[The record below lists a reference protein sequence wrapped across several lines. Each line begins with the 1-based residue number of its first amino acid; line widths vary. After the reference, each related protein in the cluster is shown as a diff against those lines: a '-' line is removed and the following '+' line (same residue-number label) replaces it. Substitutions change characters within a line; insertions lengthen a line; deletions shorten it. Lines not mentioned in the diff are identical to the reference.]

1 MRTLA
6 KDILTAAV
14 MGLVVPGIVLSIA
27 ARKTEVSTETT
38 PETTAQPAVHE
49 TVRLPVLVRREDG
62 TVSQM
67 DMDSY
72 LVGVVLAEMP
82 VSFEEE
88 ALEAQSVVART
99 YARKA
104 WETGGKHGDCSV
116 CTRSACCQG
125 YIGDE
130 DYLSQGGTEEG
141 LEKVRAAVAAASGW
155 VLTYEGE
162 LIEATYFS
170 CSGGSTE
177 DAAAVWGTDVPYLRA
192 VESPGEQDAAKY
204 ESRICVTAETFAE
217 TLRALDASVQLSGD
231 PSGWVQ
237 SVTRT
242 AGGGVDTLTAGGRPF
257 SGVQLRK
264 AFGLNS
270 TRFTLLYEDG
280 AFSFDVL
287 GYGHRVGM
295 SQYGADAIA
304 RLGFDYR
311 AILRFYYRGAE
322 LTTLD
327 F

>member
-6 KDILTAAV
+6 KDILIAAV

-27 ARKTEVSTETT
+27 ARQTDTPPETT
-38 PETTAQPAVHE
+38 PGTTAQTVQPTAQE
-49 TVRLPVLVRREDG
+49 TVRLPVLVRQEDG

-67 DMDSY
+67 DMDNY

-141 LEKVRAAVAAASGW
+141 LEKVRAAVAATSGW

-177 DAAAVWGTDVPYLRA
+177 DAAAVWGTEFPICRPWPAPARKRRRITRIRCAFRRERFRMPLV
-192 VESPGEQDAAKY
+192 SSSAAAR
-204 ESRICVTAETFAE
+204 EAG
-217 TLRALDASVQLSGD
+217 SG
-231 PSGWVQ
+231 
-237 SVTRT
+237 T
-242 AGGGVDTLTAGGRPF
+242 
-257 SGVQLRK
+257 
-264 AFGLNS
+264 
-270 TRFTLLYEDG
+270 
-280 AFSFDVL
+280 
-287 GYGHRVGM
+287 
-295 SQYGADAIA
+295 
-304 RLGFDYR
+304 
-311 AILRFYYRGAE
+311 
-322 LTTLD
+322 
-327 F
+327 

>member
-1 MRTLA
+1 M
-6 KDILTAAV
+6 
-14 MGLVVPGIVLSIA
+14 
-27 ARKTEVSTETT
+27 
-38 PETTAQPAVHE
+38 
-49 TVRLPVLVRREDG
+49 LVRQEDG

-67 DMDSY
+67 DMDGY

-141 LEKVRAAVAAASGW
+141 LEKVRAAVAATSGW

-177 DAAAVWGTDVPYLRA
+177 DAAAVWG
-192 VESPGEQDAAKY
+192 
-204 ESRICVTAETFAE
+204 
-217 TLRALDASVQLSGD
+217 
-231 PSGWVQ
+231 
-237 SVTRT
+237 
-242 AGGGVDTLTAGGRPF
+242 
-257 SGVQLRK
+257 SGVAPTCRPWPAPARKRRRITRIRCACRRERFRMPLRV
-264 AFGLNS
+264 ASSAAAPEAGS
-270 TRFTLLYEDG
+270 GT
-280 AFSFDVL
+280 
-287 GYGHRVGM
+287 
-295 SQYGADAIA
+295 
-304 RLGFDYR
+304 
-311 AILRFYYRGAE
+311 
-322 LTTLD
+322 
-327 F
+327 

>member
-27 ARKTEVSTETT
+27 ARKTEVSPETT
-38 PETTAQPAVHE
+38 PETTEQPTVHE
-49 TVRLPVLVRREDG
+49 TVRLPVLVRQEDG

-82 VSFEEE
+82 VSFEDE

-141 LEKVRAAVAAASGW
+141 LEKVRAAVAATSGW

-177 DAAAVWGTDVPYLRA
+177 DAAAVWGTEFPYLQA
-192 VESPGEQDAAKY
+192 VASPGEEKAVHYTDTVRFSAEAFQDALG
-204 ESRICVTAETFAE
+204 VT
-217 TLRALDASVQLSGD
+217 LSGS
-231 PSGWVQ
+231 PGGWFRD
-237 SVTRT
+237 VTYT
-242 AGGGVDTLTAGGRPF
+242 DGGGVDTIVIGGTSYKGTDFR
-257 SGVQLRK
+257 SALGLR
-264 AFGLNS
+264 S
-270 TRFTLLYEDG
+270 T
-280 AFSFDVL
+280 AFSISTTEDTVIITTR

-295 SQYGADAIA
+295 SQYGADAMA
-304 RLGFDYR
+304 VTGSTCPE
-311 AILRFYYRGAE
+311 ILAHYYPG
-322 LTTLD
+322 TTLTKLG
-327 F
+327 